1 MLSKVKSGPG
11 PLFFFLC
18 SRMSARSLV
27 KFQASSE
34 TGSKAMSRG
43 TQTASQVQK
52 DG

>member
-11 PLFFFLC
+11 PLFFLC
-18 SRMSARSLV
+18 SRRGARSLV